1 MAGGIAHDDDA
12 GLRLVRIFG
21 GTAFLRP
28 GDGGFEIVD
37 QDIEVL
43 GDVLFARLAR
53 PDWRLPQGLVLEV
66 ERDTAEIAGCSDLC
80 PAGFRWLVRVRRF
93 ISGDLAVKELGVE
106 TSEFT
111 RVGCADSDG
120 CELE

>member
-43 GDVLFARLAR
+43 GDVLFARLAW

-66 ERDTAEIAGCSDLC
+66 ERNTAEIAGCSDLR
-80 PAGFRWLVRVRRF
+80 PAGVRWLVSVRRF
-93 ISGDLAVKELGVE
+93 IGGDLAAE
-106 TSEFT
+106 EFGIKAGQLA
-111 RVGCADSDG
+111 RVGCADGNG